1 MNKNICKKP
10 TYPRPPIPGT
20 KNNNFSMKES
30 AGKKFESFLKINKA
44 IEKATEK
51 TEVCK
56 DTIITILNIIWEEMK

>member
-1 MNKNICKKP
+1 
-10 TYPRPPIPGT
+10 
-20 KNNNFSMKES
+20 MKES